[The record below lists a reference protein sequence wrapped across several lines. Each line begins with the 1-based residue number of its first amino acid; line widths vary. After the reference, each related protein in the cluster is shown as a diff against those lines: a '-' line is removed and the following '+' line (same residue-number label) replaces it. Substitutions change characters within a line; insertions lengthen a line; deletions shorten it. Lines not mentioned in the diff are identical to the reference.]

1 MLLSSNLQKDQ
12 VSKTN
17 RKVPEKVWIVKEFQT
32 EVASCW
38 GAFTCERPLTRQ
50 SCRYVGQ
57 TGESSWLAESGTA
70 PSNGSMPGNA
80 ANYNIG

>member
-17 RKVPEKVWIVKEFQT
+17 RKVPEKVCIVKEFQT

-57 TGESSWLAESGTA
+57 TGESSWLTESGTA
-70 PSNGSMPGNA
+70 QCPAMQPT
-80 ANYNIG
+80 IT